1 MSAVLQ
7 YQYRLPTRQNVAK
20 VLKNFEPKEGLI
32 YLTGQVVLERDDTD
46 VELPFRQESNFFYV
60 TGVAEPDFH
69 VVIDIAT
76 KRIQLISPNVDPE
89 HVMWMGM
96 PDSLET
102 LAAKYDVDEAIYVDK
117 LSEILASAS
126 AVYTLPIMK
135 TDKIASNV
143 KLCGADQSKNL
154 HTAFAE
160 SRAYKAD
167 WEVDTIREANRI
179 SSYAHN
185 KLMVAAHVGTTE
197 SKLFAKFLYECAF
210 HDAFQQAYYPIVG
223 VGMNAAVL
231 HYNKNNAPLTKA
243 NDLVLVDAGCE
254 VDCYAS
260 DITRCFPVGG
270 KFSPEARTIY
280 TIVLDMQK
288 ACLAA
293 CKAGVAWEAIHNIAV
308 DVATDGL
315 LACGILVGDKKEILA
330 NYVTAAFFPHG
341 IGHMLGLDV
350 HDLGGYPEGTERI
363 DAPGIRNLRMRRDL
377 EAGFVVTVEPG
388 VYFCDFL
395 IDPVLNDATTGKY
408 INKDALNKYKSVG
421 GVRIEDN
428 ILITEDGHVNLTT
441 APKEIDEVEA
451 MCASEE

>member
-7 YQYRLPTRQNVAK
+7 YQYRLPTRQNVLK
-20 VLKNFEPKEGLI
+20 VLKNFEAKEGLI
-32 YLTGQVVLERDDTD
+32 YLTGQVITERDDTD
-46 VELPFRQESNFFYV
+46 VEQPFRQESNFFYV
-60 TGVAEPDFH
+60 TGVAEPDFQL
-69 VVIDIAT
+69 VINIAT
-76 KRIQLISPNVDPE
+76 KKTHLIAPNVNPD

-96 PDSLET
+96 PNSLET
-102 LAAKYDVDEAIYVDK
+102 LIAKYDVDEVVYADK
-117 LSEILASAS
+117 LENILSAASI
-126 AVYTLPIMK
+126 VYTLPINK
-135 TDKIASNV
+135 KENVDAS
-143 KLCGADQSKNL
+143 
-154 HTAFAE
+154 
-160 SRAYKAD
+160 KAQ
-167 WEVDTIREANRI
+167 WEVDIIREANRI

-185 KLMVAAHVGTTE
+185 KLMVAAHVGSSE

-210 HDAFQQAYYPIVG
+210 HDSFQQAYYPIVG
-223 VGMNAAVL
+223 VGMNAATL
-231 HYNKNNAPLTKA
+231 HYNKNNAPLTNA
-243 NDLVLVDAGCE
+243 NDLILVDAGCE

-270 KFSPEARTIY
+270 KFTPEARTIY

-293 CKAGVAWEAIHNIAV
+293 CKAGTPWETIHRIAV

-330 NYVTAAFFPHG
+330 NHVTAAFFPHG

-363 DAPGIRNLRMRRDL
+363 DEPGIRNLRMRRDL
-377 EAGFVVTVEPG
+377 QAGFVVTVEPG

-395 IDPVLNDATTGKY
+395 IDPVLNDANTGKF
-408 INKDALNKYKSVG
+408 INKEALNKYKSVG

-428 ILITEDGHVNLTT
+428 IFITEDGHINLTT
-441 APKEIDEVEA
+441 APKEIAQIEA
-451 MCASEE
+451 MCANEL